1 MKLRSLFTVLFGVL
15 AAATAVSLVFVMDA
29 TLRRAVEDRVTER
42 IEREIDHVAAD
53 MREFPADRRDAFFRR
68 SARELACRITLI
80 GTDGRVSND
89 TDLPPAEV
97 SQMENHAN
105 RPEVLEA
112 RRKGRGDARRFSS
125 TEGESRFYF
134 AHLLPDGNVLRLSV
148 AAARVR
154 ELESGYLWT
163 ARLAVVLACVL
174 LFVIGTAASRRF
186 SEPIARLTEAASAI
200 AAGLPR
206 DLPRAGDQ
214 EVQLLAAALQRMK
227 DSLAQSVERAEAE
240 RRLTAL
246 VFEKLPDGLI
256 VLDAKLHV
264 LEANEEFTRMT
275 GVSTPGGRA
284 LYDLF
289 RHRGFHEIFETSLK
303 SGQSV
308 EKTVRLAD
316 EIVWQVRAVPMPAGS
331 RAAAVG
337 VLRDVTRLERTESMR
352 RTFVADVS
360 HELRTPIASIAAAA
374 ETLGEAEPDE
384 TERSELV
391 ALVQRQS
398 ARMKELIEDLMDLAQ
413 IESGAV
419 ELVAEPVPVAELLRE
434 VARDMAADAARRGI
448 AVTVTGEESARVLAD
463 RRRLLQIARNL
474 LDNAIKFSPEG
485 SPVVLR
491 AVGGPGLAGFDVSD
505 RGPGIPRTER
515 EKIFQRF
522 YQVDRSRSKS
532 RPGTGLGLAIV
543 KHLLQ
548 LHGGTVEVESGP
560 EGGSVFRVRLAA
572 SNGESRPEHPAR
584 IGAGPESGT

>member
-1 MKLRSLFTVLFGVL
+1 MRLRSLFTVLFGFL
-15 AAATAVSLVFVMDA
+15 AAATAVSLIVVMDA

-42 IEREIDHVAAD
+42 IEREIDHVAQD
-53 MREFPADRRDAFFRR
+53 MREAPSEKRDAFFRR

-80 GTDGRVSND
+80 GPDGRVSND
-89 TDLPPAEV
+89 TDLPTAEV
-97 SQMENHAN
+97 PQMENHAN

-112 RRKGRGDARRFSS
+112 RRVGRGESRRFSS
-125 TEGESRFYF
+125 TERENRFYF
-134 AHLLPDGNVLRLSV
+134 ARLLPGGEVLRLSV

-154 ELESGYLWT
+154 ELESGYLWS
-163 ARLAVVLACVL
+163 ARLAVVLACVV

-200 AAGLPR
+200 AAGMPR
-206 DLPRAGDQ
+206 DLPREGGQ
-214 EVQLLAAALQRMK
+214 EVQLLSAVLQRMK
-227 DSLAQSVERAEAE
+227 DSLAKSVERAEAE

-264 LEANEEFTRMT
+264 LEANEEFTRMI

-289 RHRGFHEIFETSLK
+289 RHRGLYEIFETSLK
-303 SGQSV
+303 SGQAV
-308 EKTVRLAD
+308 ERTVRLAD
-316 EIVWQVRAVPMPAGS
+316 EIVWQVRVVPLPVGS

-374 ETLGEAEPDE
+374 ETLAEAAPDE

-398 ARMKELIEDLMDLAQ
+398 ARMKELIGDLMDLAQ

-419 ELVAEPVPVAELLRE
+419 ELAADAVPVAELLRE
-434 VARDMAADAARRGI
+434 VARDLAASAARRGI
-448 AVTVTGEESARVLAD
+448 DVTVAGEESTRVLAD

-485 SPVVLR
+485 STVELR
-491 AVGGPGLAGFDVSD
+491 AVAGSGLAGFDVAD

-560 EGGSVFRVRLAA
+560 SGGSVFRVRLRAV
-572 SNGESRPEHPAR
+572 GEQDRGEHPL
-584 IGAGPESGT
+584 E

>member
-1 MKLRSLFTVLFGVL
+1 MRLRSLFTVLFGFL
-15 AAATAVSLVFVMDA
+15 AAAAAVSLIVVMDA
-29 TLRRAVEDRVTER
+29 TLRRAVEDRVTAR
-42 IEREIDHVAAD
+42 IEREIDHLAQD
-53 MREFPADRRDAFFRR
+53 MGESPLERRDAFFRR

-80 GTDGRVSND
+80 GPDGRVSND

-97 SQMENHAN
+97 PQMENHAN

-112 RRKGRGDARRFSS
+112 RRNGRGESRRFSS
-125 TEGESRFYF
+125 TEGENRFYF
-134 AHLLPDGNVLRLSV
+134 ARLLPDGNVLRLSV

-154 ELESGYLWT
+154 ELESGYLWS

-206 DLPRAGDQ
+206 DLPREGDQ

-264 LEANEEFTRMT
+264 LEANEEFTRMI

-289 RHRGFHEIFETSLK
+289 RHRGLHEVFETSLK
-303 SGQSV
+303 SGQAV

-316 EIVWQVRAVPMPAGS
+316 EIVWQVRVVPLPAGS

-374 ETLGEAEPDE
+374 ETLGEAAPDE
-384 TERSELV
+384 TEQSELV

-419 ELVAEPVPVAELLRE
+419 ELVEEPVPVAELLRE

-448 AVTVTGEESARVLAD
+448 DVAVTGEESARVLAD

-474 LDNAIKFSPEG
+474 LDNAIKFSPDG
-485 SPVVLR
+485 SPVVLQ
-491 AVGGPGLAGFDVSD
+491 AVGGPELAGFDVSD

-560 EGGSVFRVRLAA
+560 AGGSVFRVRLRAA
-572 SNGESRPEHPAR
+572 NGRG
-584 IGAGPESGT
+584 GADDSPPG

>member
-1 MKLRSLFTVLFGVL
+1 LRLRSLFTVLFGFL
-15 AAATAVSLVFVMDA
+15 AAATAVSLIVVMDA
-29 TLRRAVEDRVTER
+29 TLRRALEDRVTER
-42 IEREIDHVAAD
+42 IEREIDHVAED
-53 MREFPADRRDAFFRR
+53 MREFPSERRDAFFRR

-80 GTDGRVSND
+80 GSDGRVSND

-97 SQMENHAN
+97 PQMENHAN

-112 RRKGRGDARRFSS
+112 RRNGRGESRRFSS
-125 TEGESRFYF
+125 TEGENRFYF
-134 AHLLPDGNVLRLSV
+134 ARLLPGGDVLRLSV

-154 ELESGYLWT
+154 ELESGYLWS
-163 ARLAVVLACVL
+163 ARLAVVLACVV

-206 DLPRAGDQ
+206 DLPREGGQ
-214 EVQLLAAALQRMK
+214 EVQLLSAVLQRMK

-264 LEANEEFTRMT
+264 LEANEEFTRMI

-289 RHRGFHEIFETSLK
+289 RHRGLYEIFEASLK
-303 SGQSV
+303 SGQAV
-308 EKTVRLAD
+308 ERTVRLAD
-316 EIVWQVRAVPMPAGS
+316 EIVWQVRVVPLPAGS

-374 ETLGEAEPDE
+374 ETLAEAAPDE

-391 ALVQRQS
+391 A
-398 ARMKELIEDLMDLAQ
+398 LMDLAQ

-419 ELVAEPVPVAELLRE
+419 ELVADPVPVAELLRE
-434 VARDMAADAARRGI
+434 VARDLAAEAARRGI
-448 AVTVTGEESARVLAD
+448 DVIVTGEESARVLAD
-463 RRRLLQIARNL
+463 RSRLSQIARNL
-474 LDNAIKFSPEG
+474 LDNAIKFSPDG
-485 SPVVLR
+485 STVELR
-491 AVGGPGLAGFDVSD
+491 AVAGSGLAGFDVSD

-548 LHGGTVEVESGP
+548 LHGGMVEVDSGP
-560 EGGSVFRVRLAA
+560 AGGSVFRVRLPSAGVQ
-572 SNGESRPEHPAR
+572 SLDEHQK
-584 IGAGPESGT
+584 S

>member
-1 MKLRSLFTVLFGVL
+1 MRLRSLFTVLFGVL
-15 AAATAVSLVFVMDA
+15 AAATAVLLVVLMDA
-29 TLRRAVEDRVTER
+29 NLRRAVEDRVTER
-42 IEREIDHVAAD
+42 IEREIDHVAED
-53 MREFPADRRDAFFRR
+53 MREFPAEKRDAFFRR

-80 GTDGRVSND
+80 GADGRVAND

-97 SQMENHAN
+97 SRMENHSG
-105 RPEVLEA
+105 RPEVIDA
-112 RRKGRGDARRFSS
+112 RRKGRGESRRFSA
-125 TEGESRFYF
+125 TEAEDRFYF
-134 AHLLPDGNVLRLSV
+134 ARLLPDGDVLRLSV

-154 ELESGYLWT
+154 ELESGYLWP

-206 DLPRAGDQ
+206 ELPRAGGQ
-214 EVQLLAAALQRMK
+214 EVQLLAAALRRMK
-227 DSLAQSVERAEAE
+227 DSLARSVEHAEAE

-264 LEANEEFTRMT
+264 LEANEEFAKMI
-275 GVSTPGGRA
+275 GVPAPGGRA
-284 LYDLF
+284 LHDLF
-289 RHRGFHEIFETSLK
+289 RDRGLHEIFEVSLK
-303 SGQSV
+303 SGLAV

-316 EIVWQVRAVPMPAGS
+316 EVVWQVRVVPMPAGS

-374 ETLGEAEPDE
+374 ETLGEADPDE

-391 ALVQRQS
+391 ALIQRQS
-398 ARMKELIEDLMDLAQ
+398 ARMQELIEDLMDLAQ

-419 ELVAEPVPVAELLRE
+419 ELVEEPVPVAQMLRE
-434 VARDMAADAARRGI
+434 VASDMAADASRRRI
-448 AVTVTGEESARVLAD
+448 TVTVGGEESARVQAD
-463 RRRLLQIARNL
+463 RRRLLQVARNL

-485 SPVVLR
+485 SPVVLE
-491 AVGGPGLAGFDVSD
+491 AVAGPERAGFDVSD

-522 YQVDRSRSKS
+522 YQVDRSRSKT

-548 LHGGTVEVESGP
+548 LHGGTVDVEGGP
-560 EGGSVFRVRLAA
+560 AGGSVFRVRLQA
-572 SNGESRPEHPAR
+572 
-584 IGAGPESGT
+584 AGPERTR

>member
-1 MKLRSLFTVLFGVL
+1 MRLRSLFTVLFGFL
-15 AAATAVSLVFVMDA
+15 ATATAVSLVVVMDA
-29 TLRRAVEDRVTER
+29 TLRRALEDRVTER
-42 IEREIDHVAAD
+42 IEREIGHVAED
-53 MREFPADRRDAFFRR
+53 MREFPAERRDAFFRR
-68 SARELACRITLI
+68 SARELVCRITLI
-80 GTDGRVSND
+80 GPDGRVSND

-97 SQMENHAN
+97 FQMENHSS

-112 RRKGRGDARRFSS
+112 RRNGRGESRRFSS
-125 TEGESRFYF
+125 TERENRFYF
-134 AHLLPDGNVLRLSV
+134 ARLLPDGNVLRLSV

-154 ELESGYLWT
+154 ELESGYFWT
-163 ARLAVVLACVL
+163 ARLAVVLACVI

-186 SEPIARLTEAASAI
+186 SEPIARLTDAASAI

-206 DLPRAGDQ
+206 DLPRAGGQ
-214 EVQLLAAALQRMK
+214 EVQLLAAAVQRMK
-227 DSLAQSVERAEAE
+227 DSLARSVDRAETE

-264 LEANEEFTRMT
+264 LEANEEFMRMI
-275 GVSTPGGRA
+275 GVPAPAGRA

-289 RHRGFHEIFETSLK
+289 RHRGLYEIFETSLE
-303 SGQSV
+303 SGQAV
-308 EKTVRLAD
+308 EKTVRLAH
-316 EIVWQVRAVPMPAGS
+316 ENVWQVRVVPMPAGS

-419 ELVAEPVPVAELLRE
+419 ELVADAVPVAELLRE
-434 VARDMAADAARRGI
+434 VARDMAPDAARRGI
-448 AVTVTGEESARVLAD
+448 AVTVTGEASACVLAD

-485 SPVVLR
+485 SPVVLS
-491 AVGGPGLAGFDVSD
+491 AVAGSGLAGFDVSD

-548 LHGGTVEVESGP
+548 LLGGTVEVESGP
-560 EGGSVFRVRLAA
+560 AGGSIFRVRLPAA
-572 SNGESRPEHPAR
+572 GEQKRNERP
-584 IGAGPESGT
+584 PE